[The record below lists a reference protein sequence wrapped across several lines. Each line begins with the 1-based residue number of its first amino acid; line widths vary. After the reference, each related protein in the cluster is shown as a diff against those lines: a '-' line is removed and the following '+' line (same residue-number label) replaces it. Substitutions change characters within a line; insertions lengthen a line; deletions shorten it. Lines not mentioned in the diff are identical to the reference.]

1 MKWLQRV
8 TLVAVPALVAACI
21 FPTDS
26 CACVLVPP
34 SAIAFGTVV
43 TTGGAPIPG
52 ARVVHEVGT
61 GSSCGGTASGALDVA
76 TTDADG
82 SYEGQLGILPDA
94 AACVRL
100 RATSPG
106 FTSATAIGT
115 VEGKA
120 SADPAALAR
129 VRFDFVLAPA
139 R

>member
-43 TTGGAPIPG
+43 TTAGAPIPG
-52 ARVVHEVGT
+52 ARVVQEVGT
-61 GSSCGGTASGALDVA
+61 GSSCEGTANGALDVG
-76 TTDADG
+76 TSDADG

-94 AACVRL
+94 RACVRL
-100 RATSPG
+100 RASSPG
-106 FTSATAIGT
+106 FASVTAIGM

-120 SADPAALAR
+120 SADPAALER

-139 R
+139 Q